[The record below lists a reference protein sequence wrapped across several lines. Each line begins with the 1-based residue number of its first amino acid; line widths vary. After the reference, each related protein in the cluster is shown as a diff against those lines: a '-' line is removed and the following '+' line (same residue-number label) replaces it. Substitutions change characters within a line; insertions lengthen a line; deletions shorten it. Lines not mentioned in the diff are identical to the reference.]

1 MTTWLARRVPRD
13 DRGSASVFVIGLI
26 VMLMVV
32 AGLVVDGGRAIN
44 ARAALSDD
52 AEQAARAGANE
63 LDLVALR
70 DTGDIRID
78 PAEAQATARDFLL
91 VRGYAPGE
99 IETDADAERVTVSIE
114 QDVPTQ
120 LLSLILIDTFH
131 VSGGAS
137 ARAAVGIEAEI
148 AGAP

>member
-1 MTTWLARRVPRD
+1 VTGWLVRRLQGD

-32 AGLVVDGGRAIN
+32 AGLVVDGGRAVN
-44 ARAALSDD
+44 ARAAVSDD
-52 AEQAARAGANE
+52 AEQAARAGANQ
-63 LDLVALR
+63 LDLGALR
-70 DTGDIRID
+70 GSGDVRID
-78 PAEAQATARDFLL
+78 PAAARGAAEDFLL

-99 IETDADAERVTVSIE
+99 ITADADADRVRVTIE

-120 LLSLILIDTFH
+120 LLSLVLVRSFH
-131 VSGGAS
+131 VAGGAT
-137 ARAAVGIEAEI
+137 ARAAVGIDAEL